1 MRQISCQ
8 GFTALGLTWQLWG
21 VVGSTRIAGILVEV
35 VIDEKVLRIPLKKQE
50 RESGKKPYERH
61 SSKTGW
67 KLRLTVEG
75 VFE

>member
-1 MRQISCQ
+1 VNVGSCAKCPD
-8 GFTALGLTWQLWG
+8 GSDGG

-35 VIDEKVLRIPLKKQE
+35 VTDEKVLRIPLRKQE

-61 SSKTGW
+61 SFKTGW
-67 KLRLTVEG
+67 NLRLTVED